1 MTAAAAAAPITAVAP
16 TIAAAPTICAIS
28 SKYLQQEQLQQQNF
42 SAMMLEYDLSSDSA
56 SITSSRSTS
65 DIPAAAA
72 AAAAAVAGVAASTTA
87 SGAAS
92 SASNATRRST
102 SLCSI
107 EELRKKNHVLTLYY
121 STAEFERGDSVDVS
135 METDAAM
142 DTSSC
147 ASNTLKSRSGV
158 ITRMEVDDSTEEP
171 PVDHHLPVL
180 HSRSR
185 ADMPKKS
192 KTSPK
197 DKLQEKKLNGLDA
210 SSSFHHH
217 QNQLQVHP
225 GALLPSFPTLSL
237 DGSVSH
243 QESRSLSYQHD

>member
-1 MTAAAAAAPITAVAP
+1 MG
-16 TIAAAPTICAIS
+16 
-28 SKYLQQEQLQQQNF
+28 
-42 SAMMLEYDLSSDSA
+42 
-56 SITSSRSTS
+56 
-65 DIPAAAA
+65 AAAA
-72 AAAAAVAGVAASTTA
+72 AAAATAAASTTSA
-87 SGAAS
+87 SPTAAAS
-92 SASNATRRST
+92 TPVSFASATLPRASTRPLSIISTASCASNATRRST

-107 EELRKKNHVLTLYY
+107 EELRKKNHVLTLYF

-142 DTSSC
+142 DTSS
-147 ASNTLKSRSGV
+147 ASSSTLKSRSGV
-158 ITRMEVDDSTEEP
+158 ITRMEVDDSTKEP

-225 GALLPSFPTLSL
+225 RALLPSFPTLSL
-237 DGSVSH
+237 
-243 QESRSLSYQHD
+243 